1 MAFSFLYF
9 VLAAN
14 SLVLDGLC
22 YGRILNYMRKNAVRV
37 MVVAVTAEERAKVC
51 PNLDKCEIKYF
62 SNFISVISVFNSID
76 DSTYQIR
83 H

>member
-37 MVVAVTAEERAKVC
+37 MVVAVTAEERAKVR
-51 PNLDKCEIKYF
+51 PNDDFKRMRGACE
-62 SNFISVISVFNSID
+62 
-76 DSTYQIR
+76 TCR
-83 H
+83 